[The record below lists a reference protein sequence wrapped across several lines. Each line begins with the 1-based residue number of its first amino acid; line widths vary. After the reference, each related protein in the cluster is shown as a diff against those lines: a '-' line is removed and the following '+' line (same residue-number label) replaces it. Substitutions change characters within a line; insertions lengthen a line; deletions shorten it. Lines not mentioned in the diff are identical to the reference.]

1 MLTLKH
7 VCSADRD
14 SVIDASITESSA
26 SCLHGLQTLTEI
38 LAVANTSIG
47 THPGLSEVRFL
58 SRNSANYA
66 GEKSPVTMR
75 EM

>member
-1 MLTLKH
+1 MLTPKH

-14 SVIDASITESSA
+14 SVIDVFMTESSS
-26 SCLHGLQTLTEI
+26 SCLHGLQTVPEI

-47 THPGLSEVRFL
+47 TYPGLSEVRFL